1 VKRAWA
7 VLLGLAVLGWL
18 PTAAARSSI
27 DTLLSDLQ
35 IVPLEPTLPPAFT
48 GRDLAGAPITLA
60 QFRGRAVM
68 LYFWATW

>member
-1 VKRAWA
+1 MKRLWA
-7 VLLGLAVLGWL
+7 VLLVLAVLGWL
-18 PTAAARSSI
+18 PPAAARSSI

-35 IVPLEPTLPPAFT
+35 IVPLEPTVPPALA

-60 QFRGRAVM
+60 QFRGRPVL